1 MTTVIDFAH
10 RHWRGVVLAT
20 LIAVASI
27 FLGTHYGA
35 PAMLFALLIGM
46 AFNFLNARP
55 AYKDGIGLSASTIL
69 RIGVAL
75 LGIRLSFAD
84 MAALGVWPV
93 LGVVALVAA
102 TILTGLGLA
111 RLWGKHAHLG
121 LLTGGA
127 VAICGASAA
136 LAITAVLPKKH
147 ISERD
152 TLFAVIGVT
161 TLSTVAMVLYPILA
175 RSLGLSDAETG
186 FLIGA
191 TIHDV
196 AQVVG
201 AGYSVSET
209 AGDLATYVKLQR
221 VALLPVVLIIFMLVI
236 RAGADEGGGKVRL
249 PWFLVAFIILVVINS
264 TGVIPE
270 SIQALVADFSRFL
283 LVVAIA
289 ALGVKTSL
297 KAMLDVGPRHAAII
311 VGETLVLLAL
321 AVLLVLFVFNF

>member
-1 MTTVIDFAH
+1 MSLDPIRVVA
-10 RHWRGVVLAT
+10 RGLSLAV
-20 LIAVASI
+20 LIALAAL
-27 FLGTHYGA
+27 FLSEHYGA

-46 AFNFLNARP
+46 AFNFLAKEQP
-55 AYKDGIGLSASTIL
+55 WQTGVDFAATTVL

-84 MAALGVWPV
+84 MASLGLWPV
-93 LGVVALVAA
+93 VGVVSLVVA
-102 TILTGLGLA
+102 TIGVGLLLA
-111 RLWGKHAHLG
+111 RLAGKSVHLG

-136 LAITAVLPKKH
+136 LAISAVLPKKA

-152 TLFAVIGVT
+152 TLFTVVGVT
-161 TLSTVAMVLYPILA
+161 ALSTVAMIAYPIVA
-175 RSLGLSDAETG
+175 RTIGLSDAETG
-186 FLIGA
+186 FLIGS

-201 AGYSVSET
+201 AGYSVSES

-221 VALLPVVLIIFMLVI
+221 VALLPVVLIVFMLAL
-236 RAGADEGGGKVRL
+236 RAGEGGGAVRV
-249 PWFLVAFIILVVINS
+249 PGFLIAFIVLVIVNS

-270 SIQALVADFSRFL
+270 SIQTLVADFSRFL

-289 ALGVKTSL
+289 ALGIKTSL
-297 KAMLDVGPRHAAII
+297 KAMLDVGPRHALII
-311 VGETLVLLAL
+311 VGETLVLLGLSIAL
-321 AVLLVLFVFNF
+321 VTLVFSF